1 MVRVGGPQI
10 PILLLHGQPGA
21 AEDWERV
28 RGAIGA
34 RAETIAIDR
43 PGWDGR
49 SAPADL
55 AGNAEA
61 ALAALDD
68 RGAPRARVVGH
79 SFGGAV
85 AAWLAA
91 FHPERVASLV
101 LVAPAANLAS
111 LYRLDYWLATPLA
124 GYLASVA
131 TLGGFGAALR
141 ASPLRRWLAGQ
152 LALDDRYLRAVS
164 RRMLARP
171 AWRAYAA
178 EQQVL
183 VRDLPSLERRLG
195 SIKAPTTIVVGSDD
209 HVVPIEAERKL
220 ATQIPGAKLITLE
233 RTGHLVIQQQADRL
247 AELIAPP
254 ADAG

>member
-1 MVRVGGPQI
+1 MPEAPDPV
-10 PILLLHGQPGA
+10 LLLHGQPGA

-28 RGAIGA
+28 QAAIGDRA
-34 RAETIAIDR
+34 RTIVIDR
-43 PGWDGR
+43 PGWDAR

-55 AGNAEA
+55 EGNAGA
-61 ALAALDD
+61 ALAALDGF
-68 RGAPRARVVGH
+68 GASRATVAGH

-91 FHPERVASLV
+91 FHPERVARLV

-131 TLGGFGAALR
+131 TLAGLGAALR
-141 ASPLRRWLAGQ
+141 PARVRRRIAGQ

-164 RRMLARP
+164 RRMLAP
-171 AWRAYAA
+171 GAWRAYAA

-183 VRDLPSLERRLG
+183 VRDLPTLERALG
-195 SIKAPTTIVVGSDD
+195 SIGAPTTIIAGSDD
-209 HVVPIEAERKL
+209 HIVPVEAERTL
-220 ATQIPGAKLITLE
+220 ATQIPHATLVLLE
-233 RTGHLVIQQQADRL
+233 HTGHLLLQQQAERL
-247 AELIAPP
+247 AELIVPG
-254 ADAG
+254 AG